1 MATDY
6 GTIFQPFA
14 SDIYDDPDDHNDPL
28 IDVNPD
34 LNLNNDPALNF
45 HNVCNSLYYS
55 EINLNESN
63 CMSANFSLLH
73 VNVRSLPQNNDAL
86 NMYLQNLSVKFDVI
100 ALTETWLN
108 NETCDL
114 SFLSSDYEHYK
125 KYRENKRG
133 GGVSLF
139 IHRSLSCKLLPD
151 ISTVN
156 DSMECVFVELNA
168 SPLNNKPI
176 VIGAMYRPPNTN
188 ISSFVADQLNPILS
202 HPRIQS
208 KTCYILGDFNVN
220 LLNHSSHTP
229 TADFLDAMFAASFLP
244 LINRPTRISHTS
256 STLIDNIFTNTPH
269 TQQSLSGILT
279 SDVSDHLPI
288 FHISKHSIN
297 RPTSN
302 ENTHSYPVINTRT
315 LNNMSRA
322 LLAQNWT
329 DIIQSNDTQTAYS
342 SFSRTIN
349 EAFTEHIPQKT
360 ATHRQKSKSWLT
372 NALITSIKRKNK
384 LYTIYLKHKT
394 THSLTYYK
402 RYRNRLMNL
411 IKIAKKSYYHQ
422 KLLQSQNQ
430 LKKSWDI
437 LKEIIGT
444 NITKINKS
452 EFNING
458 NTITDD
464 NDIANEF
471 NNFFVNI
478 PTSYISQLPQNT
490 PNPITFMNNASYPS
504 LFLTPTN
511 AEEIHTIIQTLKPSS
526 PGYDKITLR
535 LLKRIFPIIS
545 HPLTH
550 IINLSLEH
558 GTVPDEIK
566 IAKVIP
572 IFKSNDPTHLNNY
585 RPISILPIFS
595 KLFERIMYNRL
606 ETHLTINN
614 ILSPQQFGF
623 RKKHATSM
631 AISLFTEKLYDT
643 LDNHKLAIATF
654 LDLSKAFD
662 LINHTFLLQKLHHYG
677 VRGIALDWFKN
688 YLSNRK
694 QFVQY
699 NNSKSSML
707 NITSGVP
714 QGSILG
720 PLLFIIYINDIQ
732 EQCNSIHLTLFADD
746 TSLIA
751 TGSDPEQTTQHLNS
765 QLNKLHHWFTSN
777 HLILN
782 TTKTNFMVF
791 SSKQSVIN
799 HHFSVKIN
807 DTSINRVYHTKFLG
821 VVIDSKLKWQNHIMH
836 IKNKISKT
844 IGILLRARKTICNK
858 LLLTLYNTLI
868 LPHFTY
874 CITIWGKTYTKYT
887 NHLTIIQKR
896 IIRIIAHSTHLAH
909 TAPLFERFKL
919 LTFEKLHKYHSLI
932 FAHKLYNNTLPPI
945 MINTFNI
952 TQPTPPYSLRNSSDI
967 RQPFRILT
975 ISRFGLK
982 YNIPKLWNEL
992 PLRLKNIAS
1001 LYPFKKSLKYEML
1014 NNSL

>member
-1 MATDY
+1 MATDHR
-6 GTIFQPFA
+6 TTFQPFA
-14 SDIYDDPDDHNDPL
+14 SAIYDDPDDNDPL

-45 HNVCNSLYYS
+45 RNVCNSLYYS
-55 EINLNESN
+55 ECNLNDLNVSN
-63 CMSANFSLLH
+63 SITMSAYLSLLH
-73 VNVRSLPQNNDAL
+73 LNVRSLPQNNDAL
-86 NMYLQNLSVKFDVI
+86 TMFLQNLTVKFDVI
-100 ALTETWLN
+100 ALTETWLS

-125 KYRENKRG
+125 RYRENRRG

-139 IHRSLSCKLLPD
+139 VHRSLSCNLLPD
-151 ISTVN
+151 ISTMN
-156 DSMECVFVELNA
+156 DSMECIFVELNA
-168 SPLNNKPI
+168 CSPRNKPI

-188 ISSFVADQLNPILS
+188 ISSFVTDHLNPILS

-208 KTCYILGDFNVN
+208 KTSYILGDFNVN
-220 LLNHSSHTP
+220 LLNHSSHPP
-229 TADFLDAMFAASFLP
+229 TADFIDAMFAASFLP
-244 LINRPTRISHTS
+244 LINRPTRISNTS

-269 TQQSLSGILT
+269 TQHSLSGILT
-279 SDVSDHLPI
+279 ADVSDHLPI
-288 FHISKHSIN
+288 FHISKHSFN
-297 RPTSN
+297 RQTSN
-302 ENTHSYPVINTRT
+302 EDTHSYPEINTRT

-322 LLAQNWT
+322 LLAQNWNDVT
-329 DIIQSNDTQTAYS
+329 QNHDTQSAYS
-342 SFSRTIN
+342 SFSRIIN

-360 ATHRQKSKSWLT
+360 TTHRQKSKPWLT

-384 LYTIYLKHKT
+384 LYTVYLQHKT
-394 THSLTYYK
+394 TQSLTYYK
-402 RYRNRLMNL
+402 RYRNRLTNL
-411 IKIAKKSYYHQ
+411 IKIAKKSYYRE
-422 KLLQSQNQ
+422 KLQQSQNQ
-430 LKKSWDI
+430 LKKSWEI
-437 LKEIIGT
+437 LKEIIGS
-444 NITKINKS
+444 NITQTNKS
-452 EFNING
+452 EFTING
-458 NTITDD
+458 TTITDD
-464 NDIANEF
+464 NEIANEF
-471 NNFFVNI
+471 NHFFVNI
-478 PTSYISQLPQNT
+478 PASYISQLPQNT
-490 PNPITFMNNASYPS
+490 PNPTTFMNNASYPS

-511 AEEIHTIIQTLKPSS
+511 AEEIHTIIQTLKSSS
-526 PGYDKITLR
+526 PGYDKITLKI
-535 LLKRIFPIIS
+535 LKRIFPIIA

-550 IINLSLEH
+550 LINLSLEH

-585 RPISILPIFS
+585 RPISVLPIFS

-643 LDNHKLAIATF
+643 LDNHEFAIATF

-662 LINHTFLLQKLHHYG
+662 LINHNFLLQKLHHYG
-677 VRGIALDWFKN
+677 VRGIALDWFTS

-694 QFVQY
+694 QFVQF
-699 NNSKSSML
+699 NSSKSDML

-751 TGSDPEQTTQHLNS
+751 TGNDPRQTTQHLNT
-765 QLNKLHHWFTSN
+765 QLNKLQHWFSSN
-777 HLILN
+777 HLIIN
-782 TTKTNFMVF
+782 TSKTNFMVF
-791 SSKQSVIN
+791 STKQSIIN
-799 HHFSVKIN
+799 HNFSVQIN
-807 DTSINRVYHTKFLG
+807 NTNINRVYHTKFLG
-821 VVIDSKLKWQNHIMH
+821 VIIDSKLKWQNHIMH

-874 CITIWGKTYTKYT
+874 CISIWGKTYQKYT

-909 TAPLFERFKL
+909 TAPLFQRFKL
-919 LTFEKLHKYHSLI
+919 LTFEQLHTYHSLI
-932 FAHKLYNNTLPPI
+932 FFYNA
-945 MINTFNI
+945 
-952 TQPTPPYSLRNSSDI
+952 R
-967 RQPFRILT
+967 
-975 ISRFGLK
+975 
-982 YNIPKLWNEL
+982 
-992 PLRLKNIAS
+992 
-1001 LYPFKKSLKYEML
+1001 
-1014 NNSL
+1014 